1 MEIKRFN
8 IKLQADPKRVLLQP
22 FAPGS
27 NLRIEKIIQRVL
39 WLTNEQAEKVLSG
52 VMDSYSKRHKDIEKR
67 FLDHFK
73 LVETHL
79 GDKVLPKVKKILL
92 GAYFSKEYSVES
104 AALFNPSIVPH
115 PDQSNMKEGQLKFVL
130 SLRATGEGHI
140 SSIEFREGIISEH
153 GDIKLKNSSRFVVS
167 PTKRSLYKGKE
178 NSIPEDKKDANYD
191 IEFSGYEELSERVI
205 FPYSHTESNGIEDV
219 RFVKFN
225 DDNESNYYG
234 TFTAY
239 DGRRILSELI
249 STKDFKK
256 FSIRTFEGNG
266 AKDKGMALFPEKIK
280 NSYMMISREDG
291 ENLFIMD
298 SDNLYNWNDS
308 VILKEPE
315 LDWQFVQIGN
325 CGSPI
330 KTNKGWILLTHAV
343 GPVRTYVISAL
354 LLDLE
359 NPSKIIGTLDEP
371 LISPNENEREGYVSN
386 VVYSCGS
393 LIHKENLI
401 IPYAM
406 SDSASSFASV
416 NVNKLLSSFRQS

>member
-39 WLTNEQAEKVLSG
+39 WLTNEQAEKVLSD